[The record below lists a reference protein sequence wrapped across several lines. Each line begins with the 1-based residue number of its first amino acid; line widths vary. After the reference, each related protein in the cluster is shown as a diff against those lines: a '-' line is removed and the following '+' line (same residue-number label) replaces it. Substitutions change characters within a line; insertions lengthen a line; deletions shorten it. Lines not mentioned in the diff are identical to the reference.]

1 MSNRFN
7 AIAVF
12 CGSRLGHDP
21 RHREAAVTL
30 GRALAKAR
38 IRLIYGGGRVGLMGV
53 LADACLEAG
62 GSVTG
67 VIPTFLARRELEH
80 ERLTELIETATM
92 HARKAIMAER
102 AEAFVTLPGGLGTYD
117 ETIEIITWRQ
127 LGLHDKPVILCDVA
141 GSARPLIA
149 ALEAAVEMG
158 FAGAETRSLYAVA
171 DGADAVLPLLATLSL
186 GSRAETDLT

>member
-80 ERLTELIETATM
+80 EGLTELIETATM

-186 GSRAETDLT
+186 GSHAETDLT

>member
-67 VIPTFLARRELEH
+67 VIPTFLACRELEH
-80 ERLTELIETATM
+80 EGLTELIETATM